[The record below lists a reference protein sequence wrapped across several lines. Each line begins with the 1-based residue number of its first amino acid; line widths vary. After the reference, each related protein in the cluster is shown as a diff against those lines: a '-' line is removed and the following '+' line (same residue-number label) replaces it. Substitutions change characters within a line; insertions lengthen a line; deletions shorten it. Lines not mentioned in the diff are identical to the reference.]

1 MEKPKNHEQTHQSDR
16 ESKIQSL
23 INRKITPILP
33 FELEILREKAR
44 SSDISDDTE
53 AQKAMDIIK
62 NSSIVEYPGSDID
75 TITLGSQFTVE
86 YKYTDDTIEQET
98 YVLTGTD
105 HDDVYKISVAK
116 ITSPIGK
123 LLFGAKEGDVVVLPL
138 ANDRQQSV
146 TVKILKIEQVN

>member
-1 MEKPKNHEQTHQSDR
+1 MEKPKNHEQIHQSDR
-16 ESKIQSL
+16 ESEIQSL
-23 INRKITPILP
+23 IKRKITPILP
-33 FELEILREKAR
+33 FELEILREKAL
-44 SSDISDDTE
+44 SEDTE

-62 NSSIVEYPGSDID
+62 NSSVVEYPGSDID

-86 YKYTDDTIEQET
+86 YKYADDTIEQET
-98 YVLTGTD
+98 YILTGTD

-138 ANDRQQSV
+138 GNDRQQSA